1 MNDDCV
7 AELRSLTAQV
17 SALSRRIDALQA
29 ELNGFARTAIRFG
42 RDIELRE
49 RGYE

>member
-1 MNDDCV
+1 MNEQIA
-7 AELRSLTAQV
+7 AELHTLALQV
-17 SALSRRIDALQA
+17 AAMGRRIDALHVDI
-29 ELNGFARTAIRFG
+29 ERLARTAIRFG